1 MPGNS
6 FFFLDFESGSSSFV
20 ESDIVCLCYAHL
32 FFTLKFH
39 FPQKDWD
46 ILCTMSVLKMSFS
59 MQQCKNATAR
69 KWNSTTYIAFLYSFM
84 MKVQVHYL

>member
-1 MPGNS
+1 
-6 FFFLDFESGSSSFV
+6 
-20 ESDIVCLCYAHL
+20 
-32 FFTLKFH
+32 
-39 FPQKDWD
+39 
-46 ILCTMSVLKMSFS
+46 MSFS